1 MICPVC
7 EHQQD
12 FGVECDV
19 CGKALGGLDDLGPP
33 PVQLTQIE
41 GLEQTLQAPIGE
53 VPVEKI
59 GELEVTRFNPVNVAP
74 DRTPDLEATGQ
85 ASVGDVP
92 IERVADLS
100 EDRVPDDGQRTAI
113 SDGPMTCRYC
123 RNVQAS
129 GVLCDRCGMRL
140 PLVAPP
146 PVIGGAI
153 IGGSFSAE
161 DLKVRCRSCGAPA
174 KAGEKCGDCGR
185 DVPYPDA

>member
-19 CGKALGGLDDLGPP
+19 CGKSLGGLDGLGPP
-33 PVQLTQIE
+33 PVQTQQLE
-41 GLEQTLQAPIGE
+41 GLEQTMQAPIGE

-85 ASVGDVP
+85 ASVGEVP
-92 IERVADLS
+92 IEKVADLS
-100 EDRVPDDGQRTAI
+100 LDRVPDDGQRTAI
-113 SDGPMTCRYC
+113 PDGPITCRYC

-129 GVLCDRCGMRL
+129 GVMCDRCGMRL
-140 PLVAPP
+140 PIVSTPLV
-146 PVIGGAI
+146 GGVI
-153 IGGSFSAE
+153 IGGGANV
-161 DLKVRCRSCGAPA
+161 DTKVRCRSCGAPA